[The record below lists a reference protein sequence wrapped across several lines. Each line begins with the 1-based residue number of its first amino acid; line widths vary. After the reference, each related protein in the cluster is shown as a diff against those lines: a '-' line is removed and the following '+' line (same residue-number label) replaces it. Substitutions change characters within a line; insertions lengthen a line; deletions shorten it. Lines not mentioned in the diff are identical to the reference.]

1 MVHLDKIDSMSL
13 CLSFFL
19 SWWCDIVSLQLSH
32 TDSLVRVFF
41 NMKHDVYKVH
51 VYLHF
56 WPFVCMRRVG
66 SERVGQSPGSH
77 CFRRFAEMF
86 MGHSFSL
93 KTSSALYACKLKK
106 KHSTLQKKSLI
117 SEKET
122 INQLMLSVYS
132 DVTKCQHEHYIC
144 GKKRFT
150 AQWFLTLTKTN
161 KARKPFLPRQHFWM
175 NRCGGLDVG
184 RTPSIRPELI
194 TSCSSSV
201 VITSALC
208 F

>member
-1 MVHLDKIDSMSL
+1 MFV
-13 CLSFFL
+13 FFL

-93 KTSSALYACKLKK
+93 KMSSALYACKLKK
-106 KHSTLQKKSLI
+106 KTLHFTKKKSHI
-117 SEKET
+117 WEGD
-122 INQLMLSVYS
+122 NQSVNVVS
-132 DVTKCQHEHYIC
+132 IFWRHQMSTWTLHMW
-144 GKKRFT
+144 KKRFT